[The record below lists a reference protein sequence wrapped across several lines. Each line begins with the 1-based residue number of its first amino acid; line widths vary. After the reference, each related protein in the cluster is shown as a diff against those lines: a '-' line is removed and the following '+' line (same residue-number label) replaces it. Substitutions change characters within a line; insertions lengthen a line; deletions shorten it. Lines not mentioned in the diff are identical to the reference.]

1 MEYQFINNKK
11 YVDARKMKNLENQ
24 CKVIKNQYD
33 ELIEKKLSQQQ
44 KPSSI

>member
-24 CKVIKNQYD
+24 SKITNKQYD

-44 KPSSI
+44 KPSSM